1 VAATRFSFV
10 RIKRTR
16 SPRRYQKRQAR
27 RHTCRQ
33 SNVNSAAFYAATHKK
48 TTAMENKKQRG
59 TLTMTITTDKAAV
72 LDAAVKDLKNSRLAY
87 RHDSPRNRKHTI
99 VLTTNNEAKC

>member
-1 VAATRFSFV
+1 
-10 RIKRTR
+10 
-16 SPRRYQKRQAR
+16 
-27 RHTCRQ
+27 
-33 SNVNSAAFYAATHKK
+33 
-48 TTAMENKKQRG
+48 MENKKQRG

-87 RHDSPRNRKHTI
+87 RHDSTRNRKHTI